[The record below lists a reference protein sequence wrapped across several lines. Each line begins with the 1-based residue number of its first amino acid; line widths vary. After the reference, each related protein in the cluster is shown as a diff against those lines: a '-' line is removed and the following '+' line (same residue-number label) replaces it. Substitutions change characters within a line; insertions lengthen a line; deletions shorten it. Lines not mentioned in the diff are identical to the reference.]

1 MHLQTDTAQFRHVPA
16 VIPRVLTWTAIGL
29 LGLAFT
35 ACSSEPSTPP
45 EGQDKI
51 AASIPAHGS
60 IAPSN
65 AVEVSATHPLTSGIN
80 AATAPLLE
88 GIGPLHFPISSDVPL
103 VQEYFDQALTL
114 AFGFNH
120 AEAVRSFKEA
130 ARRDPTCGICYA
142 GAALALGPNIN
153 APMTPDA
160 VAPAWEAVQKSLQ
173 LREFENPLEQ
183 AYIDAIAT
191 RYSEDGKDRKALD
204 VIFAGSMAGLVE
216 DYPDDLHARTL
227 HAEALMD
234 LMPWEYWNDDGSPAS
249 QATVTMVEELE
260 RVLSIDPRHP
270 GAMHLYIHAMERFQP
285 HKAEAA
291 ADGLGPLVP
300 VAGHL
305 VHMPSHIYLR
315 VGRYSDAVDANAK
328 AAMADEDY
336 IAQCNAQG
344 LYPAAYYPHNI
355 HFLWY
360 SAMMEGRKALAI
372 DSGLKLAERVPFD
385 VAAQMGALQS
395 YVAVP
400 VYTYV
405 RFGMWKEVLA
415 LPDAPESLPFTMAM
429 QHYGRG
435 LAHAA
440 LGNVAAAEQELAA
453 LNALAASET
462 LTGMNMRRPGVV
474 GDLLGIAT
482 SLVEARIRR
491 QSGDQSGEL
500 QALHRAVA
508 HQDTLPYSEPPL
520 WHYPVR
526 QTLGEAQVR
535 AGDFTAASAT
545 FAEDLIHFPMNPWS
559 LYGKELAH
567 KGMGKNTAAIEQQ
580 RRNAWK
586 NSDIDPAVSW

>member
-1 MHLQTDTAQFRHVPA
+1 MPTPQSLR
-16 VIPRVLTWTAIGL
+16 PRKHTMRMTLGMGLITLT
-29 LGLAFT
+29 LA
-35 ACSSEPSTPP
+35 ACSTGPRAPIEVAESTP
-45 EGQDKI
+45 E
-51 AASIPAHGS
+51 SIPAKGS

-65 AVEVSATHPLTSGIN
+65 AVEVSATNPVTSGIN
-80 AATAPLLE
+80 GATAPLLE

-120 AEAVRSFKEA
+120 AEAVRSFREA

-160 VAPAWEAVQKSLQ
+160 VAPAWEAVQKALE
-173 LREFENPLEQ
+173 LREFENAKEQ

-191 RYSEDGKDRKALD
+191 RYSEDGEDRKALD
-204 VIFAGSMAGLVE
+204 VIFAGSMAGLAE
-216 DYPDDLHARTL
+216 AYPDDLHARTL
-227 HAEALMD
+227 HAESLMD
-234 LMPWEYWNDDGSPAS
+234 LMPWEYWKDDGSPAS

-260 RVLSIDPRHP
+260 HVLATDPNHP
-270 GAMHLYIHAMERFQP
+270 GAMHLYIHAMERFEP
-285 HKAEAA
+285 HKAEPA
-291 ADGLGPLVP
+291 ADALGPLVP

-360 SAMMEGRKALAI
+360 SAMMEGRKSLAI
-372 DSGLKLAERVPFD
+372 ESGLKLAERVPLD

-400 VYTYV
+400 IYTYV
-405 RFGMWKEVLA
+405 RFGMWEEVLA
-415 LPDAPESLPFTMAM
+415 LPDTPDTLPFTLAM

-440 LGNVAAAEQELAA
+440 LGDLAAAQQELDA
-453 LNALAASET
+453 LTALAKSEA
-462 LTGMNMRRPGVV
+462 LTSMNMRRPGVV
-474 GDLLGIAT
+474 GDLLGVAK
-482 SLVEARIRR
+482 SLVQARINR
-491 QSGDQSGEL
+491 QAGDQTGEL
-500 QALHRAVA
+500 IALQQAVA
-508 HQDTLPYSEPPL
+508 HQDALPYSEPPL

-526 QTLGEAQVR
+526 QTLGEAQIR
-535 AGDFTAASAT
+535 AGNYAAASQT

-567 KGMGKNTAAIEQQ
+567 QGLGENTAELRQQ
-580 RRNAWK
+580 REQAWQ